1 MFILTNQFDAVPD
14 EQIVLRLLIKTYIE
28 GNYPE

>member
-14 EQIVLRLLIKTYIE
+14 EQIVLQLQEDLIE
-28 GNYPE
+28 GNYP

>member
-14 EQIVLRLLIKTYIE
+14 EQIVLQLQEDLIE

>member
-14 EQIVLRLLIKTYIE
+14 EQIVLQLPEDLIE
-28 GNYPE
+28 GNYP

>member
-14 EQIVLRLLIKTYIE
+14 KQIVLQLLEDLIE

>member
-14 EQIVLRLLIKTYIE
+14 EQIVLQLLEDLIE